1 MPTLRASLLYLHLV
15 VLFLSLSLNG
25 LNGAAAIDDA
35 GSDDEVEL
43 PDSWSVTD
51 ELPDGSKTY
60 RVYCDYCLL
69 EAPWSKS

>member
-1 MPTLRASLLYLHLV
+1 M
-15 VLFLSLSLNG
+15 NG

-43 PDSWSVTD
+43 PDGWSVTD